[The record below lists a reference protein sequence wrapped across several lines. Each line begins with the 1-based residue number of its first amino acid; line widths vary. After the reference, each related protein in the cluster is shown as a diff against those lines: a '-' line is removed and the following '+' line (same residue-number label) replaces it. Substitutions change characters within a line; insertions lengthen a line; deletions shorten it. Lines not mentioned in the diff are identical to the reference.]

1 MEIKENAM
9 TSIDK
14 LKKDRDISL
23 KKLDDAMEQCSPELN
38 KMYDNVKKSK
48 SKFLFSYNDYKNH
61 KISDQ
66 EFLQI
71 TDSFAQILDLEKKM
85 YDRNSKILKPLDTEF
100 QKKCKKVYDYENPL
114 SQDKKWWDMK

>member
-1 MEIKENAM
+1 M

-14 LKKDRDISL
+14 LKKDREIAL
-23 KKLDDAMEQCSPELN
+23 KKLDDAMEQCIPELN
-38 KMYDNVKKSK
+38 KMYDDVKKSK
-48 SKFLFSYNDYKNH
+48 SKFLSSYNDYKNH

-66 EFLQI
+66 KFLQI